1 MLAVA
6 IAVAAIIIVPRV
18 LHRGG
23 DNADRPWEYLDTG
36 DGAIAVKKDGTVYCS
51 DKVIYYDYEDQT
63 NTTHFDT
70 AGWTNIRSVAIDRVA
85 VGLRYDG
92 TVTVA
97 GDVNDGG
104 DRAETVNKIQSE
116 VAAWTDIE
124 HIYVWCFTV
133 FGIRSDGTV
142 VHTSN
147 YYEDFSA
154 DLSVYQDVVQLSCET
169 FWETPYLLLL
179 FEDGTVT
186 LLDGINSLDEEEMDE
201 EYVNLFAVHNLDPHP
216 SVFYDVSNWKD
227 IVYIQATQDL
237 GPLALTKD
245 GQILHTDTYLSLI
258 SALDAYNDTHYTPY
272 FQAFYDC
279 IDGWENVKQFDISAD
294 DGYTFAAVLE
304 DGSVNYVT
312 AMEAEAYST
321 ASLSGLNDE
330 KHLNTY
336 QDALAVS
343 VYNEYGFLVLSESGT
358 VTTVGEPGWIDV
370 TGWNDVKTSEDS
382 VTVDADVTT
391 PQSTPST
398 TAAQT
403 TTAATTAPTE
413 TTTAAEKSLG
423 QAYSDTVAD
432 YESRYGQYKDT
443 YPFVTGVC
451 MIQLTD
457 LDNDGT
463 EDLILAYN
471 DNSNDDA
478 NYNYDVFTYR
488 NGEAVKLASRR
499 LMTGDYD
506 TMKTVAFLT
515 DKSTNVTYIEE
526 VEDFEYEYVYSHLYT
541 IKNGN
546 FTEADTFVEDEGSYY
561 IGDSEYD
568 YMTFSDRYWEEYITI
583 GMDTTKK
590 DLEDAKRLLNNM
602 R

>member
-1 MLAVA
+1 MFCDNCGKPLPDGATFCHYCGTSTATAPPPTAPVPPTAVPVAPTAVPAAPPVPTTVTPVAPVIPTVPPQQPGFTPDSTVTAPPQPQGSRNGKLIIIILAAVLAVA

-312 AMEAEAYST
+312 AM
-321 ASLSGLNDE
+321 
-330 KHLNTY
+330 
-336 QDALAVS
+336 
-343 VYNEYGFLVLSESGT
+343 
-358 VTTVGEPGWIDV
+358 
-370 TGWNDVKTSEDS
+370 
-382 VTVDADVTT
+382 
-391 PQSTPST
+391 
-398 TAAQT
+398 
-403 TTAATTAPTE
+403 
-413 TTTAAEKSLG
+413 
-423 QAYSDTVAD
+423 
-432 YESRYGQYKDT
+432 
-443 YPFVTGVC
+443 
-451 MIQLTD
+451 
-457 LDNDGT
+457 
-463 EDLILAYN
+463 
-471 DNSNDDA
+471 
-478 NYNYDVFTYR
+478 
-488 NGEAVKLASRR
+488 
-499 LMTGDYD
+499 
-506 TMKTVAFLT
+506 
-515 DKSTNVTYIEE
+515 
-526 VEDFEYEYVYSHLYT
+526 
-541 IKNGN
+541 
-546 FTEADTFVEDEGSYY
+546 
-561 IGDSEYD
+561 
-568 YMTFSDRYWEEYITI
+568 
-583 GMDTTKK
+583 
-590 DLEDAKRLLNNM
+590 
-602 R
+602 